1 LILAGVVIAV
11 LAFGLEL
18 GWRARGHGPMP
29 NDNVQHWSVAKAQV
43 GNSPDVLVL
52 AGSSRFH
59 GGLRVGEFAALN
71 PARTVVQLS
80 VSGGS
85 PLSVLAHLSADANF
99 RGVVLC
105 EVIPHHYF
113 TDIGHREPWP
123 GLAHRPYSS
132 RWEDWL
138 HVQASRQ
145 FTLMNPAVKLDRVFL
160 SLLTSGTLP
169 GPMQMEMNERRELSV
184 DYGRTNLEEAL
195 ANGAVAYQRFGKVL
209 EGSALKE
216 RIFWI
221 NAQVE
226 RIKQRGGRVI
236 FFRMISSG
244 RILAVEEDRFPDPIY
259 WAALTAGVG
268 APAIHFREIPAL
280 GGFNCP
286 EGAHLDRQDAAPFS
300 RALAVDLRQRGL
312 L

>member
-1 LILAGVVIAV
+1 
-11 LAFGLEL
+11 
-18 GWRARGHGPMP
+18 MP
-29 NDNVQHWSVAKAQV
+29 NDNVQHWSLAKSKV
-43 GNSPDVLVL
+43 LNSPGVLVL

-59 GGLRVGEFAALN
+59 CGLRVAEFEALN
-71 PARTVVQLS
+71 PAQLTVQLS
-80 VSGGS
+80 VSGAS
-85 PLSVLAHLSADANF
+85 PLSILAHLSADENF
-99 RGVVLC
+99 RGVILC

-113 TDIGHREPWP
+113 TDIGPREPWP

-145 FTLMNPAVKLDRVFL
+145 LTLMSPVVKLDRVFS
-160 SLLTSGTLP
+160 SLVSSGALP
-169 GPMQMEMNERRELSV
+169 EPMQLAMTDRRELAV
-184 DYGRTNLEEAL
+184 DYRGANLEEAQES
-195 ANGAVAYQRFGKVL
+195 GAAAYQRFGKVL
-209 EGSALKE
+209 TGTALQE
-216 RIFWI
+216 RILWI
-221 NAQVE
+221 NGQVE
-226 RIKQRGGRVI
+226 RLKQRGGRVI

-244 RILAVEEDRFPDPIY
+244 RILAVEDERFPDPIY
-259 WAALTAGVG
+259 WAALTTGVD

-300 RALAVDLRQRGL
+300 RALALELRQRGL